1 MLCERLCRED
11 EEMATDWERAFA
23 GNMSEEGLVLSVLS
37 KELQSST
44 VKKQI
49 IQLQNRQKA

>member
-1 MLCERLCRED
+1 
-11 EEMATDWERAFA
+11 MATDWERAFA